1 MKLTILGNNG
11 PFPSAG
17 GACSGYLMEEGNK
30 RILID
35 CGNGVLSNLL
45 KFVKFEE
52 LDAIILTHLHSDHM
66 SDMMV
71 LRYAVQIKKAR
82 GLIKNSITVYA
93 PEEPNEEYKRLDI
106 KDVFDLK
113 PIKQDL
119 VLNFDNLKITFSEMK
134 HPVKCFGV
142 AISNGDKR
150 FVYSGDT
157 SMCDNIIEFSKN
169 ADFVMLDSGLL
180 DRDKTSSNVPHLTA
194 KECGLVA
201 KKAGAKKLLLT
212 HFWPDY
218 DLDELLT
225 EAKENFENVEIS
237 KLLSSYV
244 I

>member
-11 PFPSAG
+11 PFPAAG
-17 GACSGYLMEEGNK
+17 GACSGYLIEEGSIK
-30 RILID
+30 LLID

-82 GLIKNSITVYA
+82 GLIKESVAVYA
-93 PEEPNEEYKRLDI
+93 PEEPNEEYKKLDI

-113 PIKQDL
+113 PIKEGL

-142 AISNGDKR
+142 AINNGERR
-150 FVYSGDT
+150 FVFSGDT

-169 ADFVMLDSGLL
+169 SDLLMLDSGLL
-180 DRDKTSSNVPHLTA
+180 DKDKTSENVPHLTA

-218 DLDELLT
+218 DVNELLE
-225 EAKENFENVEIS
+225 EAKENFANVEVS
-237 KLLSSYV
+237 HLLSSYL